1 MKKRF
6 ITLLLVSAMCVSL
19 SACGGGSGDNGG
31 DGENK
36 AYRDEL
42 NIAVDV
48 DAETYNP
55 ILTNN
60 TSGNRVGQLIFNGL
74 VRLDNE
80 LVPQPALAESWD
92 ISEDGLTYTFHLR
105 KGVKF
110 HDGADFT
117 SADVKYTYDQILDEA
132 NNAPNRNRYAAVT
145 GVECPDDETVVF
157 NLNITNTAFM
167 AYMDLGIIPV
177 GAMDDAAAF
186 GTAPIGTGPYK
197 AESYTL
203 NSQTVLKA
211 NPDYWA
217 GKPATETINVF
228 VINDNSTRLAS
239 LESGDVDFVCSPLTA
254 SDLELVEG
262 NEDLVMNVVPG
273 LGFTY
278 LGFNVED
285 PIIGDLAV
293 RQAIAHMTDKQNI
306 SDVIYS
312 GMDTPGKTPLLSSSW
327 AYDESLKDLE
337 CSKEKAEKVLDD
349 AGWKD
354 SDGDGIRD
362 KDGKPLA
369 FTLSTHTDDTSRF
382 QVVEY
387 LQNQL
392 KDIGMDVD
400 VSLTEWASFS
410 EAMTQRSLQV
420 WVAGWLNQL
429 DPDRMY
435 DMFYTDGGSNYGC
448 YSDADVDAALDA
460 GRQSSDEAKRAE
472 NYQFLA
478 QTVTDNVWY
487 VTLVEQAYVSIH
499 SNKLEGYTVY
509 PSGSIYTLWESK
521 IAE

>member
-1 MKKRF
+1 
-6 ITLLLVSAMCVSL
+6 MCVSL
-19 SACGGGSGDNGG
+19 TACGGGSGSDGG

-48 DAETYNP
+48 DAETFNP
-55 ILTNN
+55 ILSTNT
-60 TSGNRVGQLIFNGL
+60 TSSRVGQLIFNGL

-80 LVPQPALAESWD
+80 LVPQPALAESWEV
-92 ISEDGLTYTFHLR
+92 SEDGLTYTFHLHS
-105 KGVKF
+105 GVKF
-110 HDGADFT
+110 HDGSDCT
-117 SADVKYTYDQILDEA
+117 SADVKYTYDEIMNED
-132 NNAPNRNRYAAVT
+132 NNAPSRNRYIAVT
-145 GVECPDDETVVF
+145 SIDCPDDETVVF
-157 NLNITNTAFM
+157 NLGTANSAFI
-167 AYMDLGIIPV
+167 AYMELGIIPE

-197 AESYTL
+197 VDSYTL
-203 NSQTVLKA
+203 NSETVLKA
-211 NPDYWA
+211 NEEYWD
-217 GKPATETINVF
+217 GTPATETINVY

-239 LESGDVDFVCSPLTA
+239 LEAGDVDFVCSPLTA
-254 SDLELVEG
+254 SDLDLVKG
-262 NEDLVMNVVPG
+262 NDDLVMNMVPG

-293 RQAIAHMTDKQNI
+293 RQAIAYMTDKQNI
-306 SDVIYS
+306 SEVIYN

-327 AYDESLKDLE
+327 AYDESLTDYE
-337 CSKEKAEKVLDD
+337 YSKEKAEAVLDE
-349 AGWKD
+349 AGWVD

-362 KDGKPLA
+362 KDGTPLA
-369 FTLSTHTDDTSRF
+369 FTISTHTDDTSRF

-392 KDIGMDVD
+392 KDIGMDID

-410 EAMTQRSLQV
+410 AAMMQHSLQV

-429 DPDRMY
+429 DPDRMF
-435 DMFYTDGGSNYGC
+435 DMFYTDGGSNYGN
-448 YSDADVDAALDA
+448 YSNADVDAALEA
-460 GRQSSDEAKRAE
+460 GRMASDEAERAE
-472 NYQFLA
+472 QYQLLA
-478 QTVTDNVWY
+478 QTVTDEVWY

-499 SNKLEGYTVY
+499 SSKLEGYTVY
-509 PSGSIYTLWESK
+509 PSGSIYTLWQSK